1 LLWLSPCY
9 FVFHWHVIHE
19 DIYQKLGN
27 LCQQGNETACFISNV
42 CATTKYWLRV
52 LAPCSM
58 QGPSLPA
65 RNCIRKKI
73 EKYLSFKGRPAACK
87 RRLWEGCQ
95 VRHRLTLILT
105 NYMFRERNGAELN
118 KQRNVYNRLKAS
130 VQISNIYSC
139 SDKLLFSF
147 FVVLELFP
155 MSTIEKQ
162 L

>member
-1 LLWLSPCY
+1 MVIPVLLCVPLTCYPWRYLSE
-9 FVFHWHVIHE
+9 VR
-19 DIYQKLGN
+19 KLMSARKWN
-27 LCQQGNETACFISNV
+27 CLLYLQCV
-42 CATTKYWLRV
+42 CNDKILTRV

-155 MSTIEKQ
+155 MSIIEKQ